1 MSLCHQNAPNKNEG
15 DEQQMDTVERFVK
28 AQEES
33 YGCALREIKNGR
45 KRSHWMWYVFPQL
58 KGLGRSE
65 TARYYGIENRQE
77 AKAYMAHPV
86 LGSRLL
92 EISGELLKLE
102 SNDANAV
109 FGRPDDLKLKSSMT
123 LFYLVD
129 GNPTFKAVLD
139 KYFDG
144 EIDEVTADQLDK

>member
-1 MSLCHQNAPNKNEG
+1 
-15 DEQQMDTVERFVK
+15 MDTVERFIK

-33 YGCALREIKNGR
+33 YGQALEEIKNGH

-65 TARYYGIENRQE
+65 TARYYGIANRTE
-77 AKAYMAHPV
+77 AEAYLAHPL

-102 SNDANAV
+102 SCDAREV
-109 FGRPDDLKLKSSMT
+109 FGRPDDVKLKSSMT

-129 GNPTFKAVLD
+129 GNLIFKAVLD
-139 KYFDG
+139 KFFAG
-144 EIDEVTADQLDK
+144 ELDEVTADQLDK

>member
-1 MSLCHQNAPNKNEG
+1 
-15 DEQQMDTVERFVK
+15 MDTVERFVK

-33 YGCALREIKNGR
+33 YQQALTEIKNGR
-45 KRSHWMWYVFPQL
+45 KLSHWMWYVFPQL

-65 TARYYGIENRQE
+65 IARYYGIANRQE
-77 AKAYMAHPV
+77 AKAYLAHPL

-102 SNDANAV
+102 SRDATAV
-109 FGRPDDLKLKSSMT
+109 FGKPDDVKLKSSMT

-139 KYFDG
+139 KFFG
-144 EIDEVTADQLDK
+144 GQLDEVTVDQLDQGETGESRKLKW

>member
-1 MSLCHQNAPNKNEG
+1 
-15 DEQQMDTVERFVK
+15 MDTVDRFVK

-33 YGCALREIKNGR
+33 YGQALTEIKSGR
-45 KRSHWMWYVFPQL
+45 KRSHWMWYIFPQL

-65 TARYYGIENRQE
+65 TARYYGIANRQE
-77 AKAYMAHPV
+77 AKAYMADPL

-102 SNDANAV
+102 SHDANAV
-109 FGRPDDLKLKSSMT
+109 FGRPDDVKLKSSMT

-139 KYFDG
+139 KFFG
-144 EIDEVTADQLDK
+144 GQMDEVTADQLDKDEN

>member
-1 MSLCHQNAPNKNEG
+1 
-15 DEQQMDTVERFVK
+15 MDTVERFIK

-33 YGCALREIKNGR
+33 YGQALEEIKNGH

-65 TARYYGIENRQE
+65 TARYYGIANRTE
-77 AKAYMAHPV
+77 AEAYLADPL

-102 SNDANAV
+102 SCDAREV
-109 FGRPDDLKLKSSMT
+109 FGRPDDVKLKSSMT

-129 GNPTFKAVLD
+129 GNLIFKAVLD
-139 KYFDG
+139 KFFAG
-144 EIDEVTADQLDK
+144 ELDEVTADQLDK

>member
-1 MSLCHQNAPNKNEG
+1 
-15 DEQQMDTVERFVK
+15 MDTVERFVK

-33 YGCALREIKNGR
+33 YRQALIEIKNGR
-45 KRSHWMWYVFPQL
+45 KHSHWMWYVFPQL

-65 TARYYGIENRQE
+65 TARYYGIANRQE
-77 AKAYMAHPV
+77 AKAYLAHPL

-102 SNDANAV
+102 SRDANAV
-109 FGRPDDLKLKSSMT
+109 FGKPDNMKLKSSMT

-139 KYFDG
+139 KFFG
-144 EIDEVTADQLDK
+144 GQLDEVTADQLDKGETTDENK

>member
-1 MSLCHQNAPNKNEG
+1 
-15 DEQQMDTVERFVK
+15 MDTVERFVK

-33 YGCALREIKNGR
+33 YRCALQEIKSGR
-45 KRSHWMWYVFPQL
+45 KRSHWMWYIFPQL

-77 AKAYMAHPV
+77 AKAYLAHPV

-102 SNDANAV
+102 SSDANEV
-109 FGRPDDLKLKSSMT
+109 FGRPDDVKLKSSMS

-139 KYFDG
+139 KYFGG
-144 EIDEVTADQLDK
+144 EIDEVTADQLSK

>member
-1 MSLCHQNAPNKNEG
+1 
-15 DEQQMDTVERFVK
+15 MDTVERFIK

-33 YGCALREIKNGR
+33 YGQALEEIKNGH

-65 TARYYGIENRQE
+65 TARYYGIANRTE
-77 AKAYMAHPV
+77 AEAYLAHPL

-102 SNDANAV
+102 SCDAREV
-109 FGRPDDLKLKSSMT
+109 FGRPDDVKLKSSMT

-129 GNPTFKAVLD
+129 GNLIFKAVLD
-139 KYFDG
+139 KFFAG
-144 EIDEVTADQLDK
+144 ELDEVTADQLNK

>member
-1 MSLCHQNAPNKNEG
+1 
-15 DEQQMDTVERFVK
+15 MDTVDRFVK

-33 YGCALREIKNGR
+33 YGQALTEIKNGR
-45 KRSHWMWYVFPQL
+45 KRSHWMWYIFPQL

-65 TARYYGIENRQE
+65 TARYYGIANRQE
-77 AKAYMAHPV
+77 AKAYMADPL

-102 SNDANAV
+102 SHDANAV
-109 FGRPDDLKLKSSMT
+109 FGQPDDVKLKSSMT

-139 KYFDG
+139 KFFDG
-144 EIDEVTADQLDK
+144 QMDEVTADQLDKDEN

>member
-1 MSLCHQNAPNKNEG
+1 
-15 DEQQMDTVERFVK
+15 MDTVERFIK

-33 YGCALREIKNGR
+33 YGQALEEIKNGY

-65 TARYYGIENRQE
+65 TARYYGIANRTE
-77 AKAYMAHPV
+77 AEAYLAHPL

-102 SNDANAV
+102 SCDAREV
-109 FGRPDDLKLKSSMT
+109 FGRPDDVKLKSSMT

-129 GNPTFKAVLD
+129 GNPIFKAVLD
-139 KYFDG
+139 KFFAG
-144 EIDEVTADQLDK
+144 ELDEVTADQLDK

>member
-1 MSLCHQNAPNKNEG
+1 
-15 DEQQMDTVERFVK
+15 MDTVERFVK

-33 YGCALREIKNGR
+33 YGQALAEIKNGR

-65 TARYYGIENRQE
+65 TARYYGIANRAE
-77 AKAYMAHPV
+77 AEAYLAHPL

-92 EISGELLKLE
+92 EITGELLKLE
-102 SNDANAV
+102 SRDAKEV
-109 FGRPDDLKLKSSMT
+109 FGRPDDVKLKSSMT

-129 GNPTFKAVLD
+129 GNPIFKAVLD
-139 KYFDG
+139 KFFGG
-144 EIDEVTADQLDK
+144 EQDEVTADQLDK

>member
-1 MSLCHQNAPNKNEG
+1 
-15 DEQQMDTVERFVK
+15 MDTVERFIK

-33 YGCALREIKNGR
+33 YGQALEEIKNGY

-65 TARYYGIENRQE
+65 TARDYGIANRTE
-77 AKAYMAHPV
+77 AEAYLAHPL

-102 SNDANAV
+102 SCDAREV
-109 FGRPDDLKLKSSMT
+109 FGRPDDVKLKSSMT

-129 GNPTFKAVLD
+129 GNPIFKAVLD
-139 KYFDG
+139 KFFAG
-144 EIDEVTADQLDK
+144 ELDEVTADQLDK

>member
-1 MSLCHQNAPNKNEG
+1 
-15 DEQQMDTVERFVK
+15 MDTVERFIK

-33 YGCALREIKNGR
+33 YGQALEEIKNGH

-65 TARYYGIENRQE
+65 TARYYGIANRTE
-77 AKAYMAHPV
+77 AEAYLAHPL

-102 SNDANAV
+102 SCDAREV
-109 FGRPDDLKLKSSMT
+109 FGRPDDVKLKSSMT

-129 GNPTFKAVLD
+129 GNPIFKAVLD
-139 KYFDG
+139 KFFAG
-144 EIDEVTADQLDK
+144 ELDEVTADQLNK

>member
-1 MSLCHQNAPNKNEG
+1 
-15 DEQQMDTVERFVK
+15 MDTVERFIK

-33 YGCALREIKNGR
+33 YGQALEEIKNGH

-65 TARYYGIENRQE
+65 TARYYGIANRTE
-77 AKAYMAHPV
+77 AEAYLAHPL

-102 SNDANAV
+102 SCDAREV
-109 FGRPDDLKLKSSMT
+109 FGRPDDVKLKSSMT

-129 GNPTFKAVLD
+129 GNPIFKAVLD
-139 KYFDG
+139 KFFAG
-144 EIDEVTADQLDK
+144 ELDEVTADQLDK

>member
-1 MSLCHQNAPNKNEG
+1 
-15 DEQQMDTVERFVK
+15 MDTTERFVK

-33 YGCALREIKNGR
+33 YGQALTEIKNGR

-65 TARYYGIENRQE
+65 TARYYGIENRAE
-77 AKAYMAHPV
+77 AKAYLAHPL

-92 EISGELLKLE
+92 EIAGELLKLE
-102 SNDANAV
+102 SSDATVV

-139 KYFDG
+139 KYFGG

>member
-1 MSLCHQNAPNKNEG
+1 
-15 DEQQMDTVERFVK
+15 MDTVERFIK

-33 YGCALREIKNGR
+33 YGQALEEIKNGY

-65 TARYYGIENRQE
+65 TARYYGIANRTE
-77 AKAYMAHPV
+77 AEAYLADPL

-102 SNDANAV
+102 SCDAREV
-109 FGRPDDLKLKSSMT
+109 FGRPDDVKLKSSMT

-129 GNPTFKAVLD
+129 GNPIFKAVLD
-139 KYFDG
+139 KFFAG
-144 EIDEVTADQLDK
+144 ELDEVTADQLDK

>member
-1 MSLCHQNAPNKNEG
+1 
-15 DEQQMDTVERFVK
+15 MDTVERFIK

-33 YGCALREIKNGR
+33 YGQALEEIKNGH

-65 TARYYGIENRQE
+65 TARYYGIANRTE
-77 AKAYMAHPV
+77 AEAYLADPL

-102 SNDANAV
+102 SCDAREV
-109 FGRPDDLKLKSSMT
+109 FGRPDDVKLKSSMT

-129 GNPTFKAVLD
+129 GNLIFKAVLD
-139 KYFDG
+139 KFFAG
-144 EIDEVTADQLDK
+144 ELDEVTADQLNK

>member
-1 MSLCHQNAPNKNEG
+1 MN
-15 DEQQMDTVERFVK
+15 TVERFVK

-33 YGCALREIKNGR
+33 YRQALIEIKNGR
-45 KRSHWMWYVFPQL
+45 KHSHWMWYVFPQL

-65 TARYYGIENRQE
+65 MARYYGIANRHE
-77 AKAYMAHPV
+77 AKAYLAHPL

-92 EISGELLKLE
+92 EISGELLNLE
-102 SNDANAV
+102 SRDATAV
-109 FGRPDDLKLKSSMT
+109 FGRPDDVKLKSSMT

-139 KYFDG
+139 KFFG
-144 EIDEVTADQLDK
+144 GQLDEVTADQLDKGEITDEAE

>member
-1 MSLCHQNAPNKNEG
+1 
-15 DEQQMDTVERFVK
+15 MDTVERFVK
-28 AQEES
+28 AHEES
-33 YGCALREIKNGR
+33 YRQALTEIKNGR

-65 TARYYGIENRQE
+65 TARYYGIANRQE
-77 AKAYMAHPV
+77 AKAYLAHPL

-102 SNDANAV
+102 SRDANAV
-109 FGRPDDLKLKSSMT
+109 FGKPDDVKLKSSMT

-139 KYFDG
+139 KFFG
-144 EIDEVTADQLDK
+144 GQLDEVTADQLDKGEITDQAE

>member
-1 MSLCHQNAPNKNEG
+1 
-15 DEQQMDTVERFVK
+15 MDTVERFIK

-33 YGCALREIKNGR
+33 YGQALEEIKNGH

-65 TARYYGIENRQE
+65 TARYYGIANRTE
-77 AKAYMAHPV
+77 AEAYLADPL

-102 SNDANAV
+102 SCDAREV
-109 FGRPDDLKLKSSMT
+109 FGRPDDVKLKSSMT

-129 GNPTFKAVLD
+129 GNLIFKAVLD
-139 KYFDG
+139 KFFAG
-144 EIDEVTADQLDK
+144 ELDTVIIAQNM

>member
-1 MSLCHQNAPNKNEG
+1 
-15 DEQQMDTVERFVK
+15 MDTVERFVK

-33 YGCALREIKNGR
+33 YGQALTEIKNGR

-58 KGLGRSE
+58 KGLGSSE
-65 TARYYGIENRQE
+65 TARYYGIENQQE

-102 SNDANAV
+102 SSAANAV

-139 KYFDG
+139 KYFGG

>member
-1 MSLCHQNAPNKNEG
+1 
-15 DEQQMDTVERFVK
+15 MDTVERFVK

-33 YGCALREIKNGR
+33 YRQALTEIKNGR

-65 TARYYGIENRQE
+65 TARYYGIANRQE
-77 AKAYMAHPV
+77 AKAYLAHPL

-102 SNDANAV
+102 SRDANAV
-109 FGRPDDLKLKSSMT
+109 FGKPDDVKLKSSMT

-129 GNPTFKAVLD
+129 ENPTFKAVLD
-139 KYFDG
+139 KFFG
-144 EIDEVTADQLDK
+144 GQLDEVTADQLDKGEITDQAE

>member
-1 MSLCHQNAPNKNEG
+1 
-15 DEQQMDTVERFVK
+15 MDTVERFIK

-33 YGCALREIKNGR
+33 YGQALEEIKNGH

-65 TARYYGIENRQE
+65 TARYYGIANRTE
-77 AKAYMAHPV
+77 AEAYLADPL

-102 SNDANAV
+102 SCDAREV
-109 FGRPDDLKLKSSMT
+109 FGRPDDVKLKSSMT

-129 GNPTFKAVLD
+129 GNPIFKAVLD
-139 KYFDG
+139 KFFAG
-144 EIDEVTADQLDK
+144 ELDEVTADQLNK

>member
-1 MSLCHQNAPNKNEG
+1 
-15 DEQQMDTVERFVK
+15 MDTVERFVK

-33 YGCALREIKNGR
+33 YGRLLTEIKSVR

-58 KGLGRSE
+58 NGLGRSE
-65 TARYYGIENRQE
+65 TARFYGIANRAE
-77 AKAYMAHPV
+77 AEAYLAHPL

-102 SNDANAV
+102 SRDAKEV
-109 FGRPDDLKLKSSMT
+109 FGRPDDVKLKSSMT

-139 KYFDG
+139 KFFGG
-144 EIDEVTADQLDK
+144 EQDEVTADQLDK

>member
-1 MSLCHQNAPNKNEG
+1 
-15 DEQQMDTVERFVK
+15 MDTVERFVK

-33 YGCALREIKNGR
+33 YGQALTQIKNGR
-45 KRSHWMWYVFPQL
+45 KRSHWMWFIFPQL

-65 TARYYGIENRQE
+65 TARYYGIKNWEE
-77 AKAYMAHPV
+77 AKAYMAHPL

-102 SNDANAV
+102 SCNANAV

-139 KYFDG
+139 KFFGG
-144 EIDEVTADQLDK
+144 EIDEVTADQLGKGETTDEGE

>member
-1 MSLCHQNAPNKNEG
+1 
-15 DEQQMDTVERFVK
+15 MDTVERFIK

-33 YGCALREIKNGR
+33 YGQALEEIKNGH

-65 TARYYGIENRQE
+65 TARYYGIANRTE
-77 AKAYMAHPV
+77 AEAYLADPL

-102 SNDANAV
+102 SCDAREV
-109 FGRPDDLKLKSSMT
+109 FGRPDDVKLKSSMT

-129 GNPTFKAVLD
+129 GNPIFKAVLD
-139 KYFDG
+139 KFFAG
-144 EIDEVTADQLDK
+144 ELDEVTADQLDK

>member
-1 MSLCHQNAPNKNEG
+1 
-15 DEQQMDTVERFVK
+15 MDTVERFIK

-33 YGCALREIKNGR
+33 YGQALEEIKNGH

-58 KGLGRSE
+58 KGLGQSE
-65 TARYYGIENRQE
+65 TARYYGIANRTE
-77 AKAYMAHPV
+77 AEAYLVDPL

-102 SNDANAV
+102 SCDAREV
-109 FGRPDDLKLKSSMT
+109 FGRPDDVKLKSSMT

-129 GNPTFKAVLD
+129 GNPIFKAVLD
-139 KYFDG
+139 KFFAG
-144 EIDEVTADQLDK
+144 EQDEVTADQLDK

>member
-1 MSLCHQNAPNKNEG
+1 
-15 DEQQMDTVERFVK
+15 MDTVERFIK

-33 YGCALREIKNGR
+33 YGQALEEIKNGH

-65 TARYYGIENRQE
+65 TARYYGIVNRTE
-77 AKAYMAHPV
+77 AEAYLAHPL

-102 SNDANAV
+102 SCDAREV
-109 FGRPDDLKLKSSMT
+109 FGRPDDVKLKSSMT

-129 GNPTFKAVLD
+129 GNLIFKAVLD
-139 KYFDG
+139 KFFAG
-144 EIDEVTADQLDK
+144 ELDEVTADQLDK